1 MAVLSRKEKLA
12 YGLGD
17 FGANFVFQSELV
29 FLLFF
34 YTDVLRIPAATAGT
48 VMFIARVVD
57 ALSAPVIGAIA
68 DRTESRWGKYRPW
81 ILWTAVPLAAAFVL
95 CFTTPPLSQTG
106 KVVWAIVTCNLLMI
120 VYAANN
126 IPYCAL

>member
-34 YTDVLRIPAATAGT
+34 YTDVFRIPAATAGT

-57 ALSAPVIGAIA
+57 ALSDPVIGAIA
-68 DRTESRWGKYRPW
+68 DRTESRSGKIPAVDSLDGGAVGGCFRPMFHH
-81 ILWTAVPLAAAFVL
+81 AAAEPDWQSSLGDCDV
-95 CFTTPPLSQTG
+95 
-106 KVVWAIVTCNLLMI
+106 
-120 VYAANN
+120 
-126 IPYCAL
+126 